1 MLKHSLLIP
10 AHAVIGDYLQ
20 NFCSGRYDLIMIMVA
35 ITQIISLVNNSTAIE
50 IATGDYTT

>member
-35 ITQIISLVNNSTAIE
+35 IAQIISMMNNSTAIE